1 MLFSLINYKSVALAE
16 EAYVASDGIVENQ
29 EYPETSSINSEVL
42 PIEATEEPISGNM
55 EIDQSKVLPIEYMY
69 GNTNERIFGKDQR
82 KVVDNYLSSPYK
94 QVVLLNMTFS
104 DGNVYSGSG
113 TMIGEDTV
121 LTAAHNVYS
130 SKLGWAAEVTVY
142 AGKKG
147 SKYTIGKAKS
157 KKILTF
163 KKWKDSS
170 NQDYD
175 LAIIKLDSKLG
186 KKTGTLGL
194 TSKISK
200 DEEIETSGFPGDKSG
215 EVQYKSNGN
224 LKKITDNILYYY
236 LDTFF
241 GQSGS
246 SVRNKQNKIIA
257 VHTFG
262 ASDYNGGVRL
272 NALKID
278 YIKHWMGTPVAHH
291 FGKFVQID
299 KKNIKLWSNLEFSMS
314 KDSKKIK
321 KGDAYEAKYV
331 YNHPNGQKYYSLY
344 NSENKWVGYIN
355 SQFVTFL
362 KAPNAHKY
370 NKNIIINKGK
380 FAVWRSLDFSKKA
393 DLKNIKFGKEYTA
406 KYEYYHPNGQKYFSL
421 YDNKNK
427 WMGYINTR
435 SVTVKK

>member
-1 MLFSLINYKSVALAE
+1 
-16 EAYVASDGIVENQ
+16 
-29 EYPETSSINSEVL
+29 
-42 PIEATEEPISGNM
+42 
-55 EIDQSKVLPIEYMY
+55 
-69 GNTNERIFGKDQR
+69 
-82 KVVDNYLSSPYK
+82 
-94 QVVLLNMTFS
+94 
-104 DGNVYSGSG
+104 
-113 TMIGEDTV
+113 
-121 LTAAHNVYS
+121 
-130 SKLGWAAEVTVY
+130 
-142 AGKKG
+142 
-147 SKYTIGKAKS
+147 S

-224 LKKITDNILYYY
+224 PKKITDNILYYY

-278 YIKHWMGTPVAHH
+278 YIKHWMGTPV
-291 FGKFVQID
+291 
-299 KKNIKLWSNLEFSMS
+299 
-314 KDSKKIK
+314 
-321 KGDAYEAKYV
+321 
-331 YNHPNGQKYYSLY
+331 
-344 NSENKWVGYIN
+344 
-355 SQFVTFL
+355 
-362 KAPNAHKY
+362 
-370 NKNIIINKGK
+370 
-380 FAVWRSLDFSKKA
+380 
-393 DLKNIKFGKEYTA
+393 
-406 KYEYYHPNGQKYFSL
+406 
-421 YDNKNK
+421 
-427 WMGYINTR
+427 
-435 SVTVKK
+435 